1 MPLSNAQSL
10 RVIGQ
15 NLGVLSLDSFELVK
29 IGDEYIVSSGEFG
42 KERQRGFLAKV
53 RRTLFG
59 HYDLEIP
66 NSISFTASDI
76 LRVDAQRSLQREPG
90 SPRDR
95 RDLSFTLR
103 VLGDYLDRKGAGRF
117 IIHWSKNSATVT
129 YDDHMESFSPE
140 TLYDFG
146 IRMYLRRSGRG
157 A

>member
-29 IGDEYIVSSGEFG
+29 IGDEYIVSSAEFS
-42 KERQRGFLAKV
+42 KERQRGLLAKV
-53 RRTLFG
+53 RSKLFG
-59 HYDLEIP
+59 HHDLEISNP
-66 NSISFTASDI
+66 VSFTASEI
-76 LRVDAQRSLQREPG
+76 LRVDTQRRLQREPA

-95 RDLSFTLR
+95 RDLSFALR
-103 VLGDYLDRKGAGRF
+103 VLGDYLDRKSAGRF
-117 IIHWSKNSATVT
+117 IIHWSTNSATVT

-146 IRMYLRRSGRG
+146 IKMYLRRSNRG